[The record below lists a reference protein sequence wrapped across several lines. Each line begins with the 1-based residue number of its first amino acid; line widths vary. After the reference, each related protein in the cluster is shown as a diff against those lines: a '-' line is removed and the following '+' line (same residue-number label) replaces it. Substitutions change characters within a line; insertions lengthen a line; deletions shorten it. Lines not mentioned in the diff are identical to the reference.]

1 VVADNAENVQN
12 SIKEINLKNFGCFA
26 HTLNLIAKN
35 AIPLPE
41 VDRLISKLKT
51 IVNHFKRSTTATEK
65 LNKYQVQVVVAKP
78 KKLLIDV
85 PTRWNSTFYMC
96 ERALLLREAVTT
108 TLALLESSSSSS
120 LEPISADDWKL
131 CEDLCTVF
139 KPLEEVTRQISG
151 ERYLTGSFVIVFN
164 RTLTNIYE
172 NKIPNDP
179 TLHQSLLTKL
189 TQHNMLDDKYIRIGR
204 YRQISVLTHL

>member
-1 VVADNAENVQN
+1 
-12 SIKEINLKNFGCFA
+12 LKNFGCFA
-26 HTLNLIAKN
+26 HTLNLIAKS
-35 AIPLPE
+35 AIALPE

-65 LNKYQVQVVVAKP
+65 LIKYQIQVGVAQP

-96 ERALLLREAVTT
+96 ERALLLREALTT

-131 CEDLCTVF
+131 CTVF
-139 KPLEEVTRQISG
+139 KPLEEVVRTVSEILLKLLSCRKVSAGQNLFTTERTTTTVAENTRATVMKRKLLYLVQI
-151 ERYLTGSFVIVFN
+151 
-164 RTLTNIYE
+164 
-172 NKIPNDP
+172 K
-179 TLHQSLLTKL
+179 Q
-189 TQHNMLDDKYIRIGR
+189 
-204 YRQISVLTHL
+204 